1 MNHYKKPA
9 QEKSSEE
16 IIINVGTN
24 DLSSDKEP
32 KNIANDIIWL
42 AKSVKTYANK
52 VAVPSILSS
61 KDKCKS
67 KATEV
72 NTYLHYICS
81 SNKKNIYNGDLPCC
95 HYQCKYN
102 AFY

>member
-32 KNIANDIIWL
+32 KNIANDII
-42 AKSVKTYANK
+42 
-52 VAVPSILSS
+52 
-61 KDKCKS
+61 
-67 KATEV
+67 
-72 NTYLHYICS
+72 
-81 SNKKNIYNGDLPCC
+81 
-95 HYQCKYN
+95 
-102 AFY
+102 